1 MMTPDKKIRQDT
13 HVPQAKRSRK
23 PAKAGSTVSAGDPTK
38 IQKHGHENGEA
49 VFIRKKQLFGTNGI
63 RGVIGKDM
71 TPELVLRIGEALG
84 TMRNG
89 CIAVGRDTRTSGDTL
104 AGAIK
109 AGLLATGCD
118 VVDCGILPTPAL
130 QYIVREHYDG
140 GAMITASHNPPEYN
154 GVKIIEPDGTEMG
167 DDETIQL
174 EQLIIGRTYPV
185 QSWDR
190 VGREITAPHAVD
202 EYVHAIATQFP
213 DRPGDTMTVVVDPG
227 SGPACQTTP
236 QILSAMGC
244 RVLTINGI
252 MDGTFPGRLPEP
264 SPDGLFGL
272 SALVTASGAAFGVAH
287 DGDADRAVFVDETGQ
302 FVEENQ
308 EFALVA
314 QYICQRSKGTLVT
327 PVSTSQ
333 MVEMVANKAGC
344 DVVYT
349 PVGSIYVARKMRELI
364 AAHKTVVFGG
374 EGNGGLIFPDHQFCR
389 DGGMTAAMMVAILA
403 SSHKPLSSLVHGL
416 PRRIMKKEKIS
427 TPDGLQVIRQLS
439 KKYSHEQVDR
449 TDGLK
454 IRIGNTWAL
463 VRASGTEP
471 LIRIMVDAEDVTQ
484 ADEFFAEL
492 KGHVSIAL
500 TPPGK

>member
-1 MMTPDKKIRQDT
+1 M
-13 HVPQAKRSRK
+13 VP
-23 PAKAGSTVSAGDPTK
+23 
-38 IQKHGHENGEA
+38 E
-49 VFIRKKQLFGTNGI
+49 KKQKRLFGTNGV
-63 RGVIGKDM
+63 RGIIGKDM
-71 TPELVLRIGEALG
+71 TPDLVLHIGEALG
-84 TMRNG
+84 TMRQG
-89 CIAVGRDTRTSGDTL
+89 CIAIGRDTRTSGDTL

-130 QYIVREHYDG
+130 QYIVRDHYDG

-167 DDETIQL
+167 DEETIKL
-174 EQLIIGRTYPV
+174 EELIAQCTFPV
-185 QSWDR
+185 RSWDK
-190 VGREITAPHAVD
+190 VGRESAAPNLID
-202 EYVHAIATQFP
+202 EYTHAIASRFP
-213 DRPGDTMTVVVDPG
+213 DKPGEGMTVVVDPG
-227 SGPACQTTP
+227 SGPACATTP
-236 QILSAMGC
+236 VILRALGC

-302 FVEENQ
+302 FIEENQ

-314 QYICQRSKGTLVT
+314 QYICQKSKGTLVT

-333 MVEMVANKAGC
+333 MVEMVAKKEGC

-349 PVGSIYVARKMRELI
+349 PVGSIYVARTMRELI
-364 AAHKTVVFGG
+364 NGGKTVVFGG

-389 DGGMTAAMMVAILA
+389 DGGMTAAIMVAILA
-403 SSHKPLSSLVHGL
+403 HSHEPLSSLIRTL
-416 PRRIMKKEKIS
+416 PTRSMIKEKIA
-427 TPDGLQVIRQLS
+427 TRNGAQVIEKLS
-439 KKYSHEQVDR
+439 GIYAHEQVDR

-454 IRIGNTWAL
+454 IRRGNVWAL

-471 LIRIMVDAEDVTQ
+471 LIRIMIDAENAQQGD
-484 ADEFFAEL
+484 AFYREL
-492 KGHVSIAL
+492 KGHLSHIL
-500 TPPGK
+500 PPMG